1 MQLQIISNKVME
13 VGKDRQHGRF
23 LRAAKA
29 FILRSGLPRNGL
41 ASQPQRTVAVR
52 SLWLDLHAATRAIV
66 EEAFGVSRPGLSG
79 GGRLHGSRQLGDL
92 ARRRVPVRLRAAG
105 GGGPLQQDGAPAAGA
120 VRTSPYCPPAPAR
133 AGPPP

>member
-1 MQLQIISNKVME
+1 MRSDRFMEGARPSIRARDDCSLWGKRRRAEFDPHQVWKPMQLQIICNKVME

-66 EEAFGVSRPGLSG
+66 EEAFGV
-79 GGRLHGSRQLGDL
+79 
-92 ARRRVPVRLRAAG
+92 
-105 GGGPLQQDGAPAAGA
+105 
-120 VRTSPYCPPAPAR
+120 
-133 AGPPP
+133 